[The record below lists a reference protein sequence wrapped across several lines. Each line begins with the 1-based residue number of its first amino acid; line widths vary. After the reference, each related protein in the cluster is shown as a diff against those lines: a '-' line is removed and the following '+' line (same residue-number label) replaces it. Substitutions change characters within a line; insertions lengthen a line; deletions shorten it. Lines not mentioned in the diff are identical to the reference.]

1 MVHSVHLNAAGASFR
16 SCNVQ
21 KNLSILERGP
31 QFVGDHGGDGQRV
44 SRPGPFRGGN
54 QTDSFPCGHVALVT
68 HPAGHLAPETV
79 MVFVFYS
86 SPPSPG
92 GIRSHEEDFSVAAGL
107 GDNKRNTAIGI
118 LIRRMHSQDSASRF
132 GPFHGGV
139 PVEARQIAPYF
150 FVFTLRIR
158 QHGKQGAAAFRRQ
171 DKGGWGRLGCPL
183 RLGVEECNG
192 HQVPQFRFQEFHLPA
207 LVAGEE
213 DDAAGLVFYHAFE
226 QGGLFFR

>member
-1 MVHSVHLNAAGASFR
+1 MSRKTSPFWRGA
-16 SCNVQ
+16 
-21 KNLSILERGP
+21 P

-86 SPPSPG
+86 SSPSPG

-171 DKGGWGRLGCPL
+171 DKGDGEGW
-183 RLGVEECNG
+183 V
-192 HQVPQFRFQEFHLPA
+192 VPS
-207 LVAGEE
+207 
-213 DDAAGLVFYHAFE
+213 GLVLRNVT
-226 QGGLFFR
+226 GIRSPSSDFRSSICLPW